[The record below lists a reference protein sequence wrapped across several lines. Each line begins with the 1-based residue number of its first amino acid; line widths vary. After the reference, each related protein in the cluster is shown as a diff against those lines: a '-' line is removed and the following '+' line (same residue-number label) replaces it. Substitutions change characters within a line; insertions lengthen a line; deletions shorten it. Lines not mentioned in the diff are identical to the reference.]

1 MINYT
6 YKIVDKSVTTTNG
19 MLDVIIAVHWKYTG
33 ITDAGLTASSFA
45 TTFFTPPPNS
55 DFIKFEKITDN
66 VIINWLEQKED
77 IEAMKQ
83 DIYQR
88 IIVIANNLP
97 V

>member
-19 MLDVIIAVHWKYTG
+19 MADVIIAVHWYYTG
-33 ITDAGLTASSFA
+33 TTEHGLTASTFK
-45 TTFFTPPPNS
+45 TTFFTPPQYS
-55 DFIKFEKITDN
+55 DFVKFEKIDDN
-66 VIINWLEQKED
+66 TIINWLEQKED
-77 IEAMKQ
+77 IETMKQ

-97 V
+97 I